1 MICRFIRQGVLL
13 LCGIGL
19 WAQADAAQDSIRMN
33 LDQVLAT
40 ALTES
45 PAVRIAD
52 RDVEVKRS
60 YEKEQLAALLPSV
73 AASGT
78 YNRTL
83 KKQVMAMS
91 MNGQTTRIA
100 VGTDNSWSGGV
111 SLSLPLVAPALWKTA
126 QMSAQDV
133 ELAMESARS
142 SRIGLIA
149 QVKKAY
155 YAVLLAQDSYK
166 VLEQSYRNAQ
176 LNAEYVDGRFRQGL
190 ASEFEKL
197 RADVQVKNALPNLLS
212 AESAV
217 QLASMQLKVLMG
229 LDVNEPVIFEGSLA
243 DYETDML
250 NSAASLTASDLS
262 LESNASLRQ
271 LALQTEQLESA
282 IRVLKAAYLPTLSLS
297 ASYMYTALNDN
308 FKFGDYQW
316 NPYSVLALSLNIPIY
331 SGSTKLHKIKQ
342 QRLTL
347 QNLADTR
354 SDLERSLQL
363 GLDNSLTDIR
373 NAVETLASNKETVAM
388 AEKAY
393 SISRKQYEVG
403 MNTLLELNDAEL
415 ALTQSR
421 LAETQSVYAYM
432 SACADLEQLLGTTA
446 RNE

>member
-1 MICRFIRQGVLL
+1 MICRFLRQSVLL
-13 LCGIGL
+13 LCGFGL
-19 WAQADAAQDSIRMN
+19 WVQPAAAQDSIRMN

-45 PAVRIAD
+45 PTIRIAD
-52 RDVEVKRS
+52 RDVAVKRS
-60 YEKEQLAALLPSV
+60 YEKEQWAALLPSV

-91 MNGQTTRIA
+91 MNGQTTKIA
-100 VGTDNSWSGGV
+100 IGTDNSWSGGV

-133 ELAMESARS
+133 ELAMEAARS

-166 VLEQSYRNAQ
+166 VLRQSYRNAE
-176 LNAEYVDGRFRQGL
+176 LNAGHVADRYNQGL

-197 RADVQVKNALPNLLS
+197 RADVQVKNALPNLVS
-212 AESAV
+212 AESAM
-217 QLASMQLKVLMG
+217 QLAAMQLKILAG
-229 LDVNEPVIFEGSLA
+229 LDVDELVIFEGSLA
-243 DYETDML
+243 DYESDML
-250 NSAASLTASDLS
+250 HRAATLTASDLS
-262 LESNASLRQ
+262 LENNTSLRQ

-282 IRVLKAAYLPTLSLS
+282 IRVLKAAYLPTLSMS
-297 ASYMYTALNDN
+297 ASYMYTALNDD
-308 FKFGDYQW
+308 FKFGDYNW
-316 NPYSVLALSLNIPIY
+316 TPYSMLALSLNIPIY
-331 SGSTKLHKIKQ
+331 SGSTKLHKIRQ

-347 QNLADTR
+347 ENLADTR
-354 SDLERSLQL
+354 SNLERSLQL
-363 GLDNSLTDIR
+363 SLDNSLTDIR
-373 NAVETLASNKETVAM
+373 NAVETLASNKETVTM

-421 LAETQSVYAYM
+421 LAETQSVFAYM
-432 SACADLEQLLGTTA
+432 TACADLEQLLGTSA
-446 RNE
+446 QNE